1 MSAHLKG
8 IRAIAG
14 DIADGRISAV
24 DVCRNALDRID
35 RLNPALNAF
44 NLISGDRALERA
56 ASIDRLRASGTPL
69 GPLAGV
75 PIAVKDNLCV
85 RGMRTTASSR
95 ILDTFVPPYDA
106 TTITKHEEAGAVIVG
121 KTNCDEFAMGS
132 SNENSAYG
140 PARNPWAHDRT
151 PGGSSGGSA
160 AAVAAGC
167 VPLALGSD
175 TGGSIRQPA
184 GFCGIVGLKPTYGR
198 VSRYGLVAFASSLD
212 QIGPLSRGV
221 RDTALLLSAVAWPD
235 PLDNTSAPLEG
246 ADYTAALTGDARG
259 LRIGVPREYYGE
271 GMQPAVRAAVEAAL
285 DVYRELG
292 ARVEETSTPH
302 VDYALAS
309 YYIIAPAEASS
320 NLARYDGVRYGIR
333 SPEASDVISMFET
346 TRDAGFGDEVKHR
359 IMLGTY
365 A

>member
-14 DIADGRISAV
+14 DIAAGRVSAV
-24 DVCRNALDRID
+24 DVCRDALDRIE

-75 PIAVKDNLCV
+75 PIAVKDNMCV

-106 TTITKHEEAGAVIVG
+106 TTITKLEEAGAVIVG

-160 AAVAAGC
+160 AAVAAAC

-184 GFCGIVGLKPTYGR
+184 SFCGVTGLKPTYGR
-198 VSRYGLVAFASSLD
+198 VSRYGLLAFASSLD
-212 QIGPLSRGV
+212 QIGPITRNVGDAALALSV
-221 RDTALLLSAVAWPD
+221 LSGSD
-235 PLDNTSAPLEG
+235 PMDS
-246 ADYTAALTGDARG
+246 TAARRCARRLYAG
-259 LRIGVPREYYGE
+259 RI
-271 GMQPAVRAAVEAAL
+271 A
-285 DVYRELG
+285 
-292 ARVEETSTPH
+292 ETSGGAMGWR
-302 VDYALAS
+302 V
-309 YYIIAPAEASS
+309 
-320 NLARYDGVRYGIR
+320 
-333 SPEASDVISMFET
+333 
-346 TRDAGFGDEVKHR
+346 
-359 IMLGTY
+359 
-365 A
+365 